1 MTNVSKKYIEK
12 KLQAEAWSRFLKKVH
27 QSKSESTLLSSIREF
42 LTDSEITMLEKR
54 LSIQILLER
63 KMSYRAIGAEID
75 VSPATI
81 SFIKHHLTKKPMVHK
96 QYSSFYK
103 PRKAK
108 KLLPPYKGAKSI
120 I

>member
-12 KLQAEAWSRFLKKVH
+12 KLQTEAWSRFLKKVH
-27 QSKSESTLLSSIREF
+27 QSKSAGALLLSIREF

-54 LSIQILLER
+54 LSIPILLER
-63 KMSYRAIGAEID
+63 KMSYRAIGAAID

-81 SFIKHHLTKKPMVHK
+81 SFVKHNLTKKPVRHR
-96 QYSSFYK
+96 QYSSFSK
-103 PRKAK
+103 PRRVK
-108 KLLPPYKGAKSI
+108 KLLPPYKGAQSI